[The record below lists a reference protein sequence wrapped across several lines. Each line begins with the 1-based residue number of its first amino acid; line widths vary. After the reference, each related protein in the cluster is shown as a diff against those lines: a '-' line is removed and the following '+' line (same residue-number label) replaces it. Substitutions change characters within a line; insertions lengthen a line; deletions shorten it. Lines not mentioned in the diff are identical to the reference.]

1 MAGVNFLVL
10 LESRLDNLVYRM
22 GFARTR
28 AAARQLVNH
37 GHIEVNGKKV
47 DIPSAEIKPGSVIAL
62 REKDRNLAVV
72 NDALEATISTP
83 AFVDVDKDEHIIAYA
98 KLESDEATDGYE
110 DFVLELDY
118 RDLTRTPK
126 YIVISACASYL
137 GDYFTGGVG
146 SLMFIDEFEFVY

>member
-1 MAGVNFLVL
+1 MNT
-10 LESRLDNLVYRM
+10 N
-22 GFARTR
+22 
-28 AAARQLVNH
+28 AAQF
-37 GHIEVNGKKV
+37 
-47 DIPSAEIKPGSVIAL
+47 
-62 REKDRNLAVV
+62 VV
-72 NDALEATISTP
+72 
-83 AFVDVDKDEHIIAYA
+83 VDKDEHIIAYA

-110 DFVLELDY
+110 EFVLELDY